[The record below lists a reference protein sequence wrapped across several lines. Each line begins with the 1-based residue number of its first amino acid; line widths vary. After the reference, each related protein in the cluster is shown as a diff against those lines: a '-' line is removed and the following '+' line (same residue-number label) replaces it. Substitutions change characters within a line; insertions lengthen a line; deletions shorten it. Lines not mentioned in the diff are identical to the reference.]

1 MNAPEPDTVRIFIPL
16 AIKRRN
22 GRPRIVPPEHIEQTQ
37 KRQQPHVLRAI
48 ARAWAWRRKLEHG
61 EAATLSDIAK
71 AEGVNTSFIS
81 RFARLAYLSPYV
93 LDQLVVHGR
102 PCTVALDQLAAAA
115 LRPWAEQPRIVFG
128 E

>member
-16 AIKRRN
+16 KIKRRN

-37 KRQQPHVLRAI
+37 GRQQPHVLRAI
-48 ARAWAWRRKLEHG
+48 ARAWAWRRKLERG
-61 EAATLSDIAK
+61 EAATLADITR
-71 AEGVNTSFIS
+71 AEGVDTSFVS
-81 RFARLAYLSPYV
+81 RLMRLAYLSPYV
-93 LDQLVVHGR
+93 LEQLVVYRR
-102 PCTVALDQLAAAA
+102 PCAVTLDQLAAAA